1 MISTH
6 ARAAAPSAAVRAAH
20 FMPTMG
26 CAAQAS
32 AAEAGFGQTLK
43 RQGAPR
49 RHRLHLTALVAGCL
63 FSALAGGGA
72 HAAPAPTAQ
81 ETAQVDTDTPNWRAT
96 HGLLLGLARA
106 GTRLVAVGTGGNIM
120 LSDDEGQSWRP
131 AKAPTDELLTSVIFP
146 TSGEG
151 WAVGQDELVLHS
163 TDAGETWTQ
172 QHIAANADQTMFS
185 IISLGGTHLMATGA
199 YNLTLESWD
208 GAAWKDG
215 KVPDTDDDYHLNCAV
230 ARGGDVLVT
239 GESGHAFIRYA
250 GAWTPMKLPYDGSQF
265 ACLVGPDGSFWS
277 FGLRGSAFKSEA
289 GSTQWT
295 RVDTGSAYSIFGAT
309 NLADGRMALVGANG
323 LMLLL
328 DPANGKTS
336 ALRPVTDKALSAVV
350 EGQGGKLIVVGE
362 DGVHL
367 IDPSAVQAGD
377 DQ

>member
-1 MISTH
+1 M
-6 ARAAAPSAAVRAAH
+6 
-20 FMPTMG
+20 
-26 CAAQAS
+26 
-32 AAEAGFGQTLK
+32 
-43 RQGAPR
+43 
-49 RHRLHLTALVAGCL
+49 
-63 FSALAGGGA
+63 A
-72 HAAPAPTAQ
+72 HAAPPASNASTGAQ
-81 ETAQVDTDTPNWRAT
+81 ARIQAGIQAGPVDTDTPNWRAT

-106 GTRLVAVGTGGNIM
+106 GTRLVAVGTGGNVL
-120 LSDDEGQSWRP
+120 LSDDEGLTWRP
-131 AKAPTDELLTSVIFP
+131 AKVPTDELLTSVIFP
-146 TSGEG
+146 SSNEG

-163 TDAGETWTQ
+163 IDGGETWTQ
-172 QHIAANADQTMFS
+172 QHIAPTADQTMFS
-185 IISLGGTHLMATGA
+185 IISLGGAHLLATGA

-208 GAAWKDG
+208 GSTWKDG

-265 ACLVGPDGSFWS
+265 ACLVGPDGGFWS

-295 RVDTGSAYSIFGAT
+295 RVETGTPYSIFGAT

-323 LMLLL
+323 LVLLL
-328 DPANGKTS
+328 DPATGKTS
-336 ALRPVTDKALSAVV
+336 IVPPVTDKALSAVV
-350 EGQGGKLIVVGE
+350 EGQGGKLITVGE

-367 IDPSAVQAGD
+367 IDPSAVQAGA